1 MAQLISRQI
10 TATSNKLKQSV
21 LLYNTTMKYH
31 TSAASKYPKHLD
43 VLDTFNIKSTIW
55 ECMTDAPTMSRIPAH
70 TKRTLIDLVHRTV
83 RAEEEIVLI
92 KKEMVDTVMYFHAQ
106 MKHLEQ
112 VSVSVSPV
120 ITGDTD
126 TYSQGLFALVKC
138 KQQRIGALYQRSYN
152 KFIHYTILPA
162 YDMVEDEENKES
174 TDDQTEE
181 EVSGEEDEQ
190 TEDNVSGDEQDLED
204 GTGDEEMER
213 ATSSHGSQADE
224 DSGNDSEEL
233 DMIIA
238 LLDQEQAL
246 ESSDESETD

>member
-1 MAQLISRQI
+1 MAQLICRQI

-21 LLYNTTMKYH
+21 LLYNSTMKYH

-43 VLDTFNIKSTIW
+43 V
-55 ECMTDAPTMSRIPAH
+55 
-70 TKRTLIDLVHRTV
+70 
-83 RAEEEIVLI
+83 
-92 KKEMVDTVMYFHAQ
+92 MYFHAQ
-106 MKHLEQ
+106 MKHLEH
-112 VSVSVSPV
+112 VSPV

-126 TYSQGLFALVKC
+126 TYYQGLFALVKC

-152 KFIHYTILPA
+152 KFMHYTTLPA
-162 YDMVEDEENKES
+162 YDMVEDEDEENKEI

-190 TEDNVSGDEQDLED
+190 TEDNVSGEEQDLED

-213 ATSSHGSQADE
+213 ATSSRGSQAGE
-224 DSGNDSEEL
+224 DSGNDSDEL
-233 DMIIA
+233 DTLIA
-238 LLDQEQAL
+238 LLDQDQAL